1 MTPTATG
8 GTGSSEGSGRSARI
22 LVVCTGNVCRSPI
35 MERYLARHLVERWHG
50 EGAMIVASAGTSALV
65 GSPMDDRAA
74 EKARSLGL
82 DTAGFTARALTVEAI
97 AAADLVLTATRQ
109 HRGTVVSMCPKA
121 LRSCFA
127 VRDFAAVLPEL
138 PGDLWPIAGDDVDDG
153 DDARRRVRRV
163 VAAAAARRGFS
174 PPLAPADAD
183 IVDPYRRSDEV
194 YAVMFSQ
201 IVDAMPGIVAA
212 LAG

>member
-8 GTGSSEGSGRSARI
+8 GSARI

-35 MERYLARHLVERWHG
+35 MQCYLARDLGERWQG
-50 EGAMIVASAGTSALV
+50 EGKMLVSSAGTSALV
-65 GSPMDDRAA
+65 RSPMDARAA
-74 EKARSLGL
+74 QMADSIGL
-82 DTAGFTARALTVEAI
+82 DTADFTARALTVDAI

-109 HRGTVVSMCPKA
+109 HRGIVVSMYPKA

-127 VRDFAAVLPEL
+127 VRDFAAALADLPADH
-138 PGDLWPIAGDDVDDG
+138 GPIAGDDGG

-163 VAAAAARRGFS
+163 VAATAARRGFS
-174 PPLAPADAD
+174 PPLSSADAD

-194 YAVMFSQ
+194 YTVMFGQ
-201 IVDAMPGIVAA
+201 IVDAMPAIVAA